1 MNTLNV
7 LLYVKSIKHNT
18 GMDNIVADI
27 ATMTGVTEANLNQH
41 IKKMINLTYN
51 PRITTCSHIVN
62 SLTQKGCGSYVI
74 GM

>member
-7 LLYVKSIKHNT
+7 LLYVKNTKHNT

-27 ATMTGVTEANLNQH
+27 ANMTGIIEANQNQH

-51 PRITTCSHIVN
+51 PQITSCDHIVN
-62 SLTQKGCGSYVI
+62 SLTKKGCGSYVI